1 MFDYR
6 IIFQKLKT
14 LKNKTTGKKSESC
27 HVHKNTLHTLPTLQD
42 LFGVKELRC
51 EMDALRLQSS
61 TVTPT
66 AEAVRRRVRIDVTKK
81 KKNRVI
87 DVFPKFLEM

>member
-1 MFDYR
+1 MF
-6 IIFQKLKT
+6 I
-14 LKNKTTGKKSESC
+14 
-27 HVHKNTLHTLPTLQD
+27 KNTLHTLPTLQD

-66 AEAVRRRVRIDVTKK
+66 AEAVRPRARIDVTKK
-81 KKNRVI
+81 NRVI
-87 DVFPKFLEM
+87 YVFQKFIEM